1 MPRSFHAISEYLPAA
16 AGEPMTVTGT
26 WIVTLLSLTA
36 TTAVPA
42 VMPLTV
48 ITLSW
53 METVATA
60 VLAEDADTV
69 PDALLGVILP
79 LVPADS
85 DIDVGETVIDG
96 VTVTSTL
103 RVRLL
108 SRTEIVVFPAAS
120 PYTFKASP
128 WRPRCSPIR
137 RESHHWHR

>member
-1 MPRSFHAISEYLPAA
+1 M
-16 AGEPMTVTGT
+16 
-26 WIVTLLSLTA
+26 LSLTA

-120 PYTFKASP
+120 PYTFKVAP
-128 WRPRCSPIR
+128 LEVTP
-137 RESHHWHR
+137 ESVTLATAVFADSARIAPLAPLTFSVA